1 VQRRHRDPGHDRCDF
16 TDDVLL
22 VCPRCAGRA
31 HLFAPPSCAGL
42 AARLSCTGCGHASER
57 YRHADVCRRTAVE
70 PRVELWLQTP
80 CAGRVLWAF
89 DAAHI
94 AALELHVGARLRMDP
109 VGPGTAVTMLA
120 RLPSWM
126 TR

>member
-1 VQRRHRDPGHDRCDF
+1 M
-16 TDDVLL
+16 
-22 VCPRCAGRA
+22 
-31 HLFAPPSCAGL
+31 
-42 AARLSCTGCGHASER
+42 
-57 YRHADVCRRTAVE
+57 
-70 PRVELWLQTP
+70 ELWLQTP